1 MLNQN
6 PADMRQVL
14 AGKANCAACG
24 GLMVRLGPDFT
35 CPTRVIPNAH
45 SCLDNT
51 INADRL
57 LRLVATQ
64 VVSAVMTDQVVE
76 KVTGLIQEDAQNTS
90 ERLQNHLD
98 QAELLL
104 SDLNRQHVELHAKYA
119 SPEDLELPSNDEVQD
134 NANRKAAISF
144 EARNSRREIDA
155 QAFISDDERV
165 RANATEAETYL
176 DQTSPE
182 TTRQFMD
189 IFVKALGVGPSS
201 IEVTYSFP
209 IPSDEFPEGRTTDV
223 IPRSESD
230 QTGVVSTGGPQDS
243 PATPQPPR

>member
-6 PADMRQVL
+6 PADTRQVL

-24 GLMVRLGPDFT
+24 TPMVRLGPDYA
-35 CPTRVIPNAH
+35 CPTRVAPNPH
-45 SCLDNT
+45 SCPENT

-57 LRLVATQ
+57 LRLVVSQ
-64 VVSAVMTDQVVE
+64 VVSAVMTDQVVG
-76 KVTGLIQEDAQNTS
+76 KVTGLIQDEAQDTS
-90 ERLQNHLD
+90 KRLQDHLD

-104 SDLNRQHVELHAKYA
+104 SDLKRQHVELYAQHA
-119 SPEDLELPSNDEVQD
+119 SPEDLDLPFNDEMQD
-134 NANRKAAISF
+134 NANRRAALSF

-165 RANATEAETYL
+165 RANATDVETYL
-176 DQTSPE
+176 DQASPE

-189 IFVKALGVGPSS
+189 IFVKSLAVGPSS
-201 IEVTYSFP
+201 IEVNYSFP
-209 IPSDEFPEGRTTDV
+209 IPSDEFPDGRTTDV

-243 PATPQPPR
+243 PATPHSPR